1 MYVETNQGHQRV
13 VEYELPAFFGAFRLS
28 VPFHLVIHA
37 TRSPIDIDFHPRL
50 DIPPALVKRFSVF
63 GIAKPISS
71 TYVLVEQRSEAGNQ
85 ICFVGKQMLAADMSG
100 DGRSKGYADVIER
113 IVRVHERGY
122 MDEQVEV
129 GTDC

>member
-1 MYVETNQGHQRV
+1 MYVETYQGHQRV
-13 VEYELPAFFGAFRLS
+13 IEYKLPAFFGAFRLS
-28 VPFHLVIHA
+28 VLLHLVIRA

-50 DIPPALVKRFSVF
+50 DVPPALVKLFSVF
-63 GIAKPISS
+63 GIAKPVSS

-85 ICFVGKQMLAADMSG
+85 ICFVGEQILAADMSG
-100 DGRSKGYADVIER
+100 DARSQGYADDIEL

>member
-13 VEYELPAFFGAFRLS
+13 VEYELPAFFGALRLS
-28 VPFHLVIHA
+28 ILFHNIVRA

-63 GIAKPISS
+63 GIAKPVSS
-71 TYVLVEQRSEAGNQ
+71 TYVVVEQRSEAGNQ
-85 ICFVGKQMLAADMSG
+85 ILLVGEQILAADMSG
-100 DGRSKGYADVIER
+100 DARSKGYADVIER